1 MTEFAQN
8 ILALLGKSEAE
19 IRPLLPEKH
28 GGFSPRPASLHLLGR
43 SAVLAGSEDGVPLLL
58 VIADSRR
65 RLPDGF
71 EGEQTAL
78 ADGGVLL
85 RCGHSAANAAA
96 LRRHFPWCA
105 PSAPPACALSAG
117 VRLDGEAAE
126 RIGLFARNGVFPV
139 LSGDGTAAV
148 RAVFEIF
155 SCDCR
160 SGYAVD
166 GGRAGTVS
174 ACEAALTGGATF
186 ITLSPSP
193 APAAPSAAA
202 DYAGKHF
209 ITEDRQAF
217 FFNSETAGACVARFG
232 TLADFAAKVRALPF
246 GKRGAFGLGIA
257 LDGGPEPTCPA
268 EHLFVIRELRR
279 RNLEISILFL
289 RWPEEPE
296 AFASAFRQHVSIA
309 RTFGGYRLAVPFS
322 RELPAN
328 GSGRCEML
336 HLAPDGEPIEQIQ
349 AHFQAAGLKER

>member
-58 VIADSRR
+58 VVADSRR

-186 ITLSPSP
+186 ITLSRAKDRRGRLCRKAFHHGGPAGVFLQFRNRRGVRRPVRNACRLCREGPRPAVRKTRRFRARHRAGRRSGADVP
-193 APAAPSAAA
+193 GGASVRDPGAPAEKSGDFHSFFALAGGAGGVRFRVPAAC
-202 DYAGKHF
+202 
-209 ITEDRQAF
+209 IDRPHLR
-217 FFNSETAGACVARFG
+217 GVPAR
-232 TLADFAAKVRALPF
+232 
-246 GKRGAFGLGIA
+246 
-257 LDGGPEPTCPA
+257 
-268 EHLFVIRELRR
+268 
-279 RNLEISILFL
+279 
-289 RWPEEPE
+289 
-296 AFASAFRQHVSIA
+296 
-309 RTFGGYRLAVPFS
+309 
-322 RELPAN
+322 
-328 GSGRCEML
+328 GSV
-336 HLAPDGEPIEQIQ
+336 
-349 AHFQAAGLKER
+349 

>member
-1 MTEFAQN
+1 
-8 ILALLGKSEAE
+8 
-19 IRPLLPEKH
+19 
-28 GGFSPRPASLHLLGR
+28 
-43 SAVLAGSEDGVPLLL
+43 
-58 VIADSRR
+58 
-65 RLPDGF
+65 
-71 EGEQTAL
+71 
-78 ADGGVLL
+78 
-85 RCGHSAANAAA
+85 
-96 LRRHFPWCA
+96 
-105 PSAPPACALSAG
+105 
-117 VRLDGEAAE
+117 
-126 RIGLFARNGVFPV
+126 
-139 LSGDGTAAV
+139 
-148 RAVFEIF
+148 
-155 SCDCR
+155 
-160 SGYAVD
+160 
-166 GGRAGTVS
+166 
-174 ACEAALTGGATF
+174 
-186 ITLSPSP
+186 
-193 APAAPSAAA
+193 AAPSAAA